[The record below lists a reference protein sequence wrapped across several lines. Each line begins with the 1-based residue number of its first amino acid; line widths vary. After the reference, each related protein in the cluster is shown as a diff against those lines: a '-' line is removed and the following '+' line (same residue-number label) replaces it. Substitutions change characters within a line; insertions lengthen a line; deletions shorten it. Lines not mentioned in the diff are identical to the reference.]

1 MGMIK
6 NEKMADCICKYSFF
20 AVSETAFSATLPS
33 KSEIEEMSDK
43 QQVVAQY
50 TYESYQ
56 VETRKFYQHLIVI
69 VFALVA
75 LCSFIVYLMIE

>member
-1 MGMIK
+1 MKKWLIVF
-6 NEKMADCICKYSFF
+6 ASILFL